1 MNRAQLVTLEG
12 DEIELNDDEQEFC
25 QILGID
31 ELDFPYIAGG
41 PEELL
46 GDDVSYLDEKY
57 PEYMGIWP
65 LIAKAAGFIV
75 KGAATVGKKIAEAVK
90 NKKAKKADDSAAKK
104 AAAAAA
110 ALAAAQ
116 EKARDDQKKMIMM
129 VGIPAALLLGFLLLK

>member
-31 ELDFPYIAGG
+31 ELDFPYISGG
-41 PEELL
+41 PNELL
-46 GDDVSYLDEKY
+46 GDDIDYLDKKY
-57 PEYMGIWP
+57 PEYMGVWP

-75 KGAATVGKKIAEAVK
+75 KGAVAAGKKIAEAVK
-90 NKKAKKADDSAAKK
+90 SKKKKQADDTAAKR

-110 ALAAAQ
+110 ALVAAQ
-116 EKARDDQKKMIMM
+116 QKQRDDQKKMIMM
-129 VGIPAALLLGFLLLK
+129 IGIPAALLLGFLLLK